1 MDSCFRRN
9 DNNEFRIEIA
19 TSAYGGLA
27 MTKCEIGNMT
37 TQKTIDLFDKYVIG
51 NYPRLRRVIVKGE
64 GCYCFDADG
73 NKILDMF
80 PGWAVSAIG
89 HCHSKVVEAIRKQA
103 GELLHID
110 NTLYSEP
117 QGKLAKLLS
126 ERAFGGKC
134 FFCNSG
140 AEANEEALKL
150 ARLYTSQEKYKF
162 ITAEGGFHGRTLATL
177 TATAQPKHHEG
188 LLPLLP
194 GFVYVPFNDISA
206 LESAF
211 SDEVA
216 AVLIEPIQG
225 EGGINIATEEYLQT
239 IRRLCDKNGAVM
251 IFDEVTTGI
260 GRTGKWFGYQHFG
273 VEPDIMTM
281 AKALGGGVAI
291 GAMMA
296 KEEIAAALVP
306 GKHASTFGGNALA
319 CAAAIAVIEA
329 IEEED
334 LLENARELGQYTK
347 EKLSQLK
354 QKHFII
360 DHVRGIGLMIGVQL
374 TGPGSEIANKCL
386 EKGLRINCTQGT
398 VLRFMPPMIATRS
411 QIGEAVDILDTV
423 LTEGAK

>member
-1 MDSCFRRN
+1 
-9 DNNEFRIEIA
+9 
-19 TSAYGGLA
+19 
-27 MTKCEIGNMT
+27 MT
-37 TQKTIDLFDKYVIG
+37 TQETIDLFDKFVIA
-51 NYPRLRRVIVKGE
+51 NYPRLPRVIVKGE

-89 HCHSKVVEAIRKQA
+89 HCHPKVVEAIRKQA

-126 ERAFGGKC
+126 ERAFGGKS

-140 AEANEEALKL
+140 AEANEAAMKL
-150 ARLYTSQEKYKF
+150 ARLYTPQEKYKF
-162 ITAEGGFHGRTLATL
+162 ITAEGSFHGRTFATM

-194 GFVYVPFNDISA
+194 GFVYVPFNDIGA
-206 LESAF
+206 LEAAF

-216 AVLIEPIQG
+216 AVMVEPIQG
-225 EGGINIATEEYLQT
+225 EGGINIATAEYLQA
-239 IRRLCDKNGAVM
+239 IRRLCDEKGAVM
-251 IFDEVTTGI
+251 IFDEVTTGM
-260 GRTGKWFGYQHFG
+260 GRTGKWFGYQHFD

-296 KEEIAAALVP
+296 REEIAAALVP

-319 CAAAIAVIEA
+319 CAAAVAVIEA
-329 IEEED
+329 IEED
-334 LLENARELGQYTK
+334 NLLENAVSLGQYTQEKLEQLK
-347 EKLSQLK
+347 EKHL
-354 QKHFII
+354 II

-374 TGPGSEIANKCL
+374 TSSGVEIVDKCL
-386 EKGLRINCTQGT
+386 ERGLRINCTQGT
-398 VLRFMPPMIATRS
+398 VLRFMPPMIVTKK
-411 QIGEAVDILDTV
+411 QVDQAVDILDGV
-423 LTEGAK
+423 LTERAR